1 MDVVAAK
8 VRVPGGGGARR
19 AGRMIQP
26 PVDYIERTREQYS
39 ALGYPVYRWV
49 EETEPPA
56 FTRVDKP
63 TPEWRV
69 GLVASGGIYVQG
81 QIAFHHRDDV
91 SYREID
97 VDTSVERL
105 RATHFAYDLT
115 DARADPN
122 VVFPLET
129 LRYLRDREEIGALA
143 PLAYTFMGG
152 IYSVRKVRDVL
163 APALAERLVSDCVD
177 VAVMVPV

>member
-1 MDVVAAK
+1 MTDSTG
-8 VRVPGGGGARR
+8 PGAS
-19 AGRMIQP
+19 GRQP

-39 ALGYPVYRWV
+39 ALGYPTYRWV
-49 EETEPPA
+49 EEQEPPA
-56 FTRVDKP
+56 FARVDKP
-63 TPEWRV
+63 MHEWRV

-97 VDTSVERL
+97 VETPIEKL

-115 DARADPN
+115 DARSDPN
-122 VVFPLET
+122 TVFPLET
-129 LRYLRDREEIGALA
+129 LRGLRDAGEIGDLGAR
-143 PLAYTFMGG
+143 AYTFMGG
-152 IYSVRKVRDVL
+152 IYSVRMVRDTL

-177 VAVMVPV
+177 VAIMVPV

>member
-1 MDVVAAK
+1 M
-8 VRVPGGGGARR
+8 R
-19 AGRMIQP
+19 QS

-39 ALGYPVYRWV
+39 ALGYAAYRWV
-49 EETEPPA
+49 QQQQPPA

-63 TPEWRV
+63 MREWRV

-81 QIAFHHRDDV
+81 QIAFHHRDDC

-97 VDTSVERL
+97 SATPVEAL

-122 VVFPLET
+122 TVFPLQT
-129 LRYLRDREEIGALA
+129 LRGLRDRGEIGALA
-143 PLAYTFMGG
+143 PCAYTFMGG
-152 IYSVRKVRDVL
+152 IYSVRKVRDLL
-163 APALAERLVSDCVD
+163 APALAERLCSDEVD
-177 VAVMVPV
+177 VAVLVPV

>member
-1 MDVVAAK
+1 MT
-8 VRVPGGGGARR
+8 R
-19 AGRMIQP
+19 P

-39 ALGYPVYRWV
+39 ALGFPAYRWV

-63 TPEWRV
+63 MREWCV
-69 GLVASGGIYVQG
+69 GLVASGGIYAQG
-81 QIAFHHRDDV
+81 QIAFHHRDDF

-97 VDTSVERL
+97 ALTPVDAL

-122 VVFPLET
+122 TVFPLEA
-129 LRYLRDREEIGALA
+129 LRYLRGCGEIGALA
-143 PLAYTFMGG
+143 PCAYTFMGG
-152 IYSVRKVRDVL
+152 IYSVRKVREVL
-163 APALAERLVSDCVD
+163 APALAERLCADEVD
-177 VAVMVPV
+177 VAILVPV

>member
-1 MDVVAAK
+1 MN
-8 VRVPGGGGARR
+8 
-19 AGRMIQP
+19 QP

-39 ALGYPVYRWV
+39 ALGYPVYRWL

-63 TPEWRV
+63 MHEWRV

-97 VDTSVERL
+97 GDTAVERL
-105 RATHFAYDLT
+105 RATHFAYDLA

-122 VVFPLET
+122 VVFPLPKRCVT
-129 LRYLRDREEIGALA
+129 CATPARSARSRPAPTRSWAASTPCARSGTSSLRHWPNASFRTASTSR
-143 PLAYTFMGG
+143 
-152 IYSVRKVRDVL
+152 SWCR
-163 APALAERLVSDCVD
+163 SDPSAISPSD
-177 VAVMVPV
+177 

>member
-1 MDVVAAK
+1 MN
-8 VRVPGGGGARR
+8 
-19 AGRMIQP
+19 QP

-63 TPEWRV
+63 MHEWRV

-97 VDTSVERL
+97 ADTAVERL

-122 VVFPLET
+122 VVFPLAT
-129 LRYLRDREEIGALA
+129 LRYLRDAGEIGALA
-143 PLAYTFMGG
+143 PVPTRSWAASTPCARSGTSSLRHWPNASFRTA
-152 IYSVRKVRDVL
+152 STSRSWSR
-163 APALAERLVSDCVD
+163 SDPSAISPSD
-177 VAVMVPV
+177 